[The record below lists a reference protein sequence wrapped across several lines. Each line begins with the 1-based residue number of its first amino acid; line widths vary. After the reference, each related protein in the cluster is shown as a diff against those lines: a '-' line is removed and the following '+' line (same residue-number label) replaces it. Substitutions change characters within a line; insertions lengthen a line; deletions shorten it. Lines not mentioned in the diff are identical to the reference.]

1 MNELIQQARE
11 LYDAAKA
18 AKARGYT
25 IDSAALSWAITQNSV
40 PQLCDALEA
49 AEAEN
54 RWIPVSER
62 LPKKP
67 PDYFKDGHWWM
78 VSGEDFIVVD
88 SDGKVYEAHWTY
100 GCSCQNYFWYVNS
113 LTPLTNIT
121 HWRPLPEPPK
131 GE

>member
-1 MNELIQQARE
+1 MNRLDEIRSRCQAGRPIKSIDVKWLLE
-11 LYDAAKA
+11 EVERLT
-18 AKARGYT
+18 AR
-25 IDSAALSWAITQNSV
+25 A
-40 PQLCDALEA
+40 EK

-121 HWRPLPEPPK
+121 HWRPLPEPPE
-131 GE
+131 GV